1 MIERLNSKQKKI
13 CLLLLFILYFGMA
26 YFIMGRL
33 GIPCVFKVLFGI
45 PCPGCGMTRALFAL
59 LRGDLAAAF
68 KYNAVIFLMPYVFWY
83 LFFGSKRRIHK
94 ILLLTVALVAT
105 VNWVIH
111 IIFYIGG

>member
-1 MIERLNSKQKKI
+1 MIERINSKQKKI
-13 CLLLLFILYFGMA
+13 CLLLLFIAYFGIA
-26 YFIMGRL
+26 YFVMGRL
-33 GIPCVFKVLFGI
+33 EISCVFKAIIGI

-59 LRGDLAAAF
+59 LRGDISAAF

-83 LFFGSKRRIHK
+83 LFFGNKRRIHK
-94 ILLLTVALVAT
+94 LLLLIVALVAA